1 MLSPPSTI
9 TSYLLEITAYLTCFM
24 TRASAFNPPWETE
37 LSAVVGSIVVRVFD
51 RKVGLPALGFCPV
64 LGVDP
69 QALQVPDHNL
79 ITLIAGYVQHI
90 AAQLGMAVVG
100 ERDNDVPLSVHQ
112 AAMLRTGT
120 EQHQVLS

>member
-1 MLSPPSTI
+1 
-9 TSYLLEITAYLTCFM
+9 M

-51 RKVGLPALGFCPV
+51 RKVGLPALGLCPV

-79 ITLIAGYVQHI
+79 ITLIAGDVQHLT
-90 AAQLGMAVVG
+90 AKLGMAVVG
-100 ERDNDVPLSVHQ
+100 EWDYRIPFSIHQ

-120 EQHQVLS
+120 EQHQVLL